1 MTLAPLSLLTLA
13 WGRHSDMTPKP
24 TQARLTSCPSS
35 LRQRWHATQ
44 ICGQRPPHLPPPPS
58 QTRKSCDQLSH
69 ATLGALAC
77 PLGASPSPGGYT
89 WGHLAR
95 QDAQIPLSRWKQTLQ
110 IEESAQPILKMWSEH
125 LRETDVQGHTAI
137 PGCIGVQARRFSFCL
152 SGLKKSRPLPKHLS
166 HFCLL
171 KTLLFRSQE

>member
-1 MTLAPLSLLTLA
+1 MGRRSQRSGDLPGQQEPQTVSARELDPQA
-13 WGRHSDMTPKP
+13 WGE
-24 TQARLTSCPSS
+24 
-35 LRQRWHATQ
+35 
-44 ICGQRPPHLPPPPS
+44 RPYQCL
-58 QTRKSCDQLSH
+58 
-69 ATLGALAC
+69 

-171 KTLLFRSQE
+171 KTLLFRFQE